1 MLELNCSNYYE
12 NRVLGIVRVSTVMDK
27 QSKDTVPA
35 LHCPLHKEYA
45 SVEFKKTGILL
56 LDLAVA
62 GHLFGTV
69 GLINIQNSKVSHQM

>member
-1 MLELNCSNYYE
+1 MN
-12 NRVLGIVRVSTVMDK
+12 K

-45 SVEFKKTGILL
+45 CDEFKKTGMLL

-62 GHLFGTV
+62 GHLSGTM
-69 GLINIQNSKVSHQM
+69 GLIDVQDSKVSHQM